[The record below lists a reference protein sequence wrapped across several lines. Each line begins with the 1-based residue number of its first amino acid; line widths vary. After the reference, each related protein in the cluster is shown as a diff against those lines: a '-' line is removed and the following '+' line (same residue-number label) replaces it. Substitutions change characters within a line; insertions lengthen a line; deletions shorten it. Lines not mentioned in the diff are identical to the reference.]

1 VSVRGNS
8 IFRIEKERHTRFKEK
23 NSVICPILE
32 KIRIESPGSWK
43 AILMPCLHGPEI
55 SILKSKG
62 VPSANIVAIE
72 RDPDTWRM
80 IKSRHGFDVGPA
92 PLEANEA
99 IDHIYA
105 KHEGGFDFI
114 YLDFFSRPTFSH
126 LQMLQKI
133 FSFRMIR
140 KGGKLILTFGRNR
153 CRPEVREMNDMLLRG
168 KELLPTKVWILAAAE
183 ISRHRHPKRIKNH
196 EYKSSVGGNVNVH
209 YITTEAQF

>member
-1 VSVRGNS
+1 MRDSSNS
-8 IFRIEKERHTRFKEK
+8 PFKILSERDRRCKEK

-32 KIRIESPGSWK
+32 GIEIKAAKLWK

-55 SILKSKG
+55 SILLSKG
-62 VPSANIVAIE
+62 IPRKNIVAIE
-72 RDPDTWRM
+72 RDPDTWEEIRD
-80 IKSRHGFDVGPA
+80 RHAFDMGHG

-105 KHEGGFDFI
+105 AHEDGFNLI

-133 FSFRMIR
+133 FSFGLIR
-140 KGGKLILTFGRNR
+140 KGGKLILTFGKGR
-153 CRPEVREMNDMLLRG
+153 CRTEVRDMNNMLLKNG
-168 KELLPTKVWILAAAE
+168 EILPTRTEILAAAE
-183 ISRHRHPKRIKNH
+183 ISRHRSPRWMRDH
-196 EYKSSVGGNVNVH
+196 EYKSSAGGNKVIH